1 LEAINDIENFV
12 ANITYEEF
20 IKDRKTLNAVVRSIE
35 IIGEA
40 SKNLPDS
47 LKIKYAELPWKEIA
61 SMRDKL
67 IHAYFGMDTET
78 IWQTI
83 KHNIP
88 GLKQTIQKI
97 EKDQDLQRAQGM
109 SKKLAKN
116 PTINSDFQYQVPIE
130 AKTAK
135 KKD

>member
-1 LEAINDIENFV
+1 MKGRDIRDYLQDILEAITDIENFV

-20 IKDRKTLNAVVRSIE
+20 VKDKKTLNAVVRSIE

-40 SKNLPDS
+40 SKNLPRP
-47 LKIKYAELPWKEIA
+47 LKTKYAELPWKEIA
-61 SMRDKL
+61 GMRDKL

-78 IWQTI
+78 IWETI

-97 EKDQDLQRAQGM
+97 KNDQ
-109 SKKLAKN
+109 
-116 PTINSDFQYQVPIE
+116 E
-130 AKTAK
+130 
-135 KKD
+135 